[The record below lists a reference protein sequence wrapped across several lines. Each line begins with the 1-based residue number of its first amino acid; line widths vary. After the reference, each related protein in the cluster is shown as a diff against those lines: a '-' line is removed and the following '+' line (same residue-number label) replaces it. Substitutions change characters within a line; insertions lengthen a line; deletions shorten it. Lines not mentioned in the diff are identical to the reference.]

1 MNGWSQGYR
10 PPAVPDLV
18 MNFTLQRL
26 LPHHRQVLGCIRA
39 ELDLITLQGQNDHF
53 NQSPVGSSMTM
64 DSPGEPVL
72 IGCAYVHIE
81 KMLD

>member
-53 NQSPVGSSMTM
+53 NQFSGGQFNDNGFAGRAGTDRVC
-64 DSPGEPVL
+64 L
-72 IGCAYVHIE
+72 CAY
-81 KMLD
+81 